1 MAKKYQEAISV
12 CEEAL
17 RKNPKDASAY
27 ENLSW
32 ALNALGRHPEA
43 LEASDRA
50 IAIKA
55 SAGAYNNRG
64 WAFQAMG
71 HFSPALQAFEKA
83 LAIDQRF
90 APACNG
96 KGDVYSMLP
105 GQEDRAL
112 AAYEQALFID
122 PGFVP
127 AYKGKGKVLQRQGKL
142 TEAQQAFEQAQ
153 HLERSK
159 Q

>member
-1 MAKKYQEAISV
+1 MDVGTLISILAGIVTITTGVVALVRYLQRRQRNVLSLSAWSLNMAKKYQEAISV

-71 HFSPALQAFEKA
+71 HS
-83 LAIDQRF
+83 
-90 APACNG
+90 
-96 KGDVYSMLP
+96 
-105 GQEDRAL
+105 
-112 AAYEQALFID
+112 LFID